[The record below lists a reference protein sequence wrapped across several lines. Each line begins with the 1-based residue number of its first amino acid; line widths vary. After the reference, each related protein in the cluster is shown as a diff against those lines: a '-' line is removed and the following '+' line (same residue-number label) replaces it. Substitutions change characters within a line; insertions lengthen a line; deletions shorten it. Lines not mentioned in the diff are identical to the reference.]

1 MVKANHLIIH
11 RSSTTVS
18 SETSLLWINIFQ
30 VYINLFIYNKFTE
43 YLLLLSWPGRRP
55 DDGAELDTS
64 NDTTPVS
71 SLTAVDEGVV
81 AVTWIPWQRKTWW
94 KKPPEVCL
102 VCQRIISQIT
112 VDCCGKSL
120 SNNGAVKSLQNL
132 VKLSKMKKK
141 GTHITQTYHKR
152 RHYEREIRHYH
163 ELNRAILHLVHA
175 AITLR
180 LRRNEYSKGISFSFA
195 VSTSSVEA
203 VLHKGTGWL
212 SPDTRW
218 RTSFTS

>member
-30 VYINLFIYNKFTE
+30 VYINLLIYNKFTE

-71 SLTAVDEGVV
+71 SLTAVEEGVV
-81 AVTWIPWQRKTWW
+81 AVTWIPWQRKTRW
-94 KKPPEVCL
+94 KKASRSVSRVPKKH
-102 VCQRIISQIT
+102 ISDNCC

-120 SNNGAVKSLQNL
+120 SNNGTVKSLQNL
-132 VKLSKMKKK
+132 VKLSKCN
-141 GTHITQTYHKR
+141 GRGPKR
-152 RHYEREIRHYH
+152 RHYEREIRH
-163 ELNRAILHLVHA
+163 
-175 AITLR
+175 
-180 LRRNEYSKGISFSFA
+180 
-195 VSTSSVEA
+195 
-203 VLHKGTGWL
+203 
-212 SPDTRW
+212 
-218 RTSFTS
+218 

>member
-81 AVTWIPWQRKTWW
+81 AVTWIPWQRKKWW
-94 KKPPEVCL
+94 KKASRSVSREPKKH
-102 VCQRIISQIT
+102 IS
-112 VDCCGKSL
+112 DNCWLLWEKSIQQWHGEKL
-120 SNNGAVKSLQNL
+120 TKFGEIVKMQQ
-132 VKLSKMKKK
+132 K
-141 GTHITQTYHKR
+141 GTQETSLW
-152 RHYEREIRHYH
+152 ER
-163 ELNRAILHLVHA
+163 NS
-175 AITLR
+175 TLTWV
-180 LRRNEYSKGISFSFA
+180 K
-195 VSTSSVEA
+195 
-203 VLHKGTGWL
+203 
-212 SPDTRW
+212 
-218 RTSFTS
+218 

>member
-30 VYINLFIYNKFTE
+30 VYINLFIFNKFTE

-94 KKPPEVCL
+94 KKASRSVSRVPKKH
-102 VCQRIISQIT
+102 ISDNCC

-120 SNNGAVKSLQNL
+120 SNNGTVKSLKNL
-132 VKLSKMKKK
+132 VKLSKKQQK

-152 RHYEREIRHYH
+152 RHYEREIRH
-163 ELNRAILHLVHA
+163 
-175 AITLR
+175 
-180 LRRNEYSKGISFSFA
+180 
-195 VSTSSVEA
+195 
-203 VLHKGTGWL
+203 
-212 SPDTRW
+212 
-218 RTSFTS
+218 

>member
-94 KKPPEVCL
+94 KKASRSVSRVPKKHVTDNCWLLWE
-102 VCQRIISQIT
+102 
-112 VDCCGKSL
+112 KSIQQWHDEKL
-120 SNNGAVKSLQNL
+120 RKFGEIVKNATEGDPRD
-132 VKLSKMKKK
+132 VIM
-141 GTHITQTYHKR
+141 
-152 RHYEREIRHYH
+152 REIRHYH

>member
-30 VYINLFIYNKFTE
+30 VYINLFIFNKFTE

-81 AVTWIPWQRKTWW
+81 AVTWIPWQRKKWW
-94 KKPPEVCL
+94 KKASRSVSREPKKH
-102 VCQRIISQIT
+102 IS
-112 VDCCGKSL
+112 DNCWLLWEKSIQQWHGEKL
-120 SNNGAVKSLQNL
+120 TKFGEIVKMQQ
-132 VKLSKMKKK
+132 K
-141 GTHITQTYHKR
+141 GTQETSLW
-152 RHYEREIRHYH
+152 ER
-163 ELNRAILHLVHA
+163 NS
-175 AITLR
+175 TLTWV
-180 LRRNEYSKGISFSFA
+180 K
-195 VSTSSVEA
+195 
-203 VLHKGTGWL
+203 
-212 SPDTRW
+212 
-218 RTSFTS
+218 